1 MTFNLKR
8 TLRNLISV
16 LIHKSC
22 DVGFFNGL
30 INKNNKVVINT
41 DLMVVKNRPSNYVI
55 AENSTTIIKKIN
67 EA

>member
-1 MTFNLKR
+1 L
-8 TLRNLISV
+8 V
-16 LIHKSC
+16 
-22 DVGFFNGL
+22 FFNGL

-41 DLMVVKNRPSNYVI
+41 DLIVVKNRPSNYVI